1 MALQQ
6 QHCEACRADAPR
18 ISDEEAGKLRGEIP
32 DWKQVEEDGE
42 EKLQRQFKF
51 KDFPAALGW
60 MVQMGTIAERMNHHP
75 EWSNVYNRVDV
86 RLTTHDAGGLTK
98 LDLQLALAMS
108 T

>member
-51 KDFPAALGW
+51 KDFA
-60 MVQMGTIAERMNHHP
+60 Q
-75 EWSNVYNRVDV
+75 
-86 RLTTHDAGGLTK
+86 
-98 LDLQLALAMS
+98 ALAFTNQDGDLAEEELS
-108 T
+108 LIHI

>member
-1 MALQQ
+1 MTRLLEGAEREEAL
-6 QHCEACRADAPR
+6 RKLADAGWTV
-18 ISDEEAGKLRGEIP
+18 EEAGKAIH
-32 DWKQVEEDGE
+32 
-42 EKLQRQFKF
+42 RQFKF
-51 KDFPAALGW
+51 KDFPVALGW